1 MVRAIVDRFEG
12 AMAIVELMEGG
23 LQKIPKI
30 FIPDA
35 KEGDCIEIEQAEVS
49 RFYFASIDND
59 MMTVLTPKGKYA
71 LSNTLMGNAKPGN
84 PITFTVSKQQTEKR
98 KSKIR
103 GLMSSLFE

>member
-1 MVRAIVDRFEG
+1 MIQVIVDRFEG
-12 AMAIVELMEGG
+12 AMAIVEVSEGN

-35 KEGDCIEIEQAEVS
+35 KEGDCIEIGPAEVS
-49 RFYFASIDND
+49 RFYFASIDNE

-71 LSNTLMGNAKPGN
+71 LSPQLSGGAKPGE
-84 PITFTVSKQQTEKR
+84 PISFRVSQTETQKR
-98 KSKIR
+98 KSKIK